1 MVMLGMALFSHQ
13 LTTIWWW

>member
-1 MVMLGMALFSHQ
+1 MAMLGMVWFSHQ